1 MGAFGR
7 KEQRAVVYVMS
18 DSSHSPDRTY
28 ALVLVQNHQLSPFIR
43 TGRPGFVLGQC
54 NIGKHY
60 FIEADRAGFAS
71 AA

>member
-1 MGAFGR
+1 LGA
-7 KEQRAVVYVMS
+7 KNSVSVVYVMS

-28 ALVLVQNHQLSPFIR
+28 ALVLVQNHQLSPLIR
-43 TGRPGFVLGQC
+43 IGRPGFVLGQC
-54 NIGKHY
+54 NVGKHY

>member
-1 MGAFGR
+1 
-7 KEQRAVVYVMS
+7 
-18 DSSHSPDRTY
+18 
-28 ALVLVQNHQLSPFIR
+28 VLAQNHQLNPFIR

-54 NIGKHY
+54 NVGKYY